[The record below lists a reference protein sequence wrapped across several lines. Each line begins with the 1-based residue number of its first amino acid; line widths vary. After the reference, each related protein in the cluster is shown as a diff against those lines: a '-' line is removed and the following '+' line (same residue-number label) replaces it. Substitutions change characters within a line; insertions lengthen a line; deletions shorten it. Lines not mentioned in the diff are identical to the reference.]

1 MIVLRFLIENVKKN
15 FQNVTSMVKQ
25 NTHSR
30 SVPQERLVSL
40 LQHYQSGRYIEAEKL
55 AISITQEFP
64 QHPFGW
70 KALGAV
76 LGATGRKPEA
86 LDANQT
92 AVTLSPQDAEAHNN
106 LGNAY
111 RELGRLDSVRQSVK
125 KNGMPDDLVISF
137 HGIPKSYFVAG
148 DPYHCQ
154 CLKTARL
161 LREELGWDKDHFHAT
176 FQSRFG
182 SEPWLQP
189 YTDKSVVA
197 LAENGSKHVA
207 IMAPGFV

>member
-1 MIVLRFLIENVKKN
+1 
-15 FQNVTSMVKQ
+15 MVRH

-30 SVPQERLVSL
+30 SVPQERLISL

-64 QHPFGW
+64 KHPFGW

-111 RELGRLDSVRQSVK
+111 RELGRLDEAEASYK
-125 KNGMPDDLVISF
+125 KAITLKPDFIQA
-137 HGIPKSYFVAG
+137 IKN
-148 DPYHCQ
+148 
-154 CLKTARL
+154 RWL
-161 LREELGWDKDHFHAT
+161 LLFSQKRFEE
-176 FQSRFG
+176 
-182 SEPWLQP
+182 
-189 YTDKSVVA
+189 A
-197 LAENGSKHVA
+197 LAHPNIQLTIFGHEHYHLHDPEKKWLIVDYIKNKNYIILNINDKGYSFERVY
-207 IMAPGFV
+207 V